1 MKREGGMRTW
11 MVISGKKGGALL
23 FGILLLLLFL
33 VWGFD
38 VQVRLA
44 KGYGMGC
51 DDAIRCDGVL

>member
-1 MKREGGMRTW
+1 MRTW